1 MTKGTGKARKLVK
14 ALPLA
19 VLDCMATCAA
29 VIAAAWGTRELGEVL
44 NGTGFAFSLI
54 MLSAVNVV
62 VFALARMY
70 TTLWEYASV
79 DELLRIVLA
88 VTCGALIGDALMALL
103 FDFTLTTPTYI
114 SAWAIL
120 LVVCGIAAQGGRRL
134 LQDLFVIGDHLDR
147 IVFPRQTRS
156 RAEQALQQG
165 SGDALLLFGSGDL
178 ACGCC
183 GKGGNRLVEVEG

>member
-14 ALPLA
+14 AMPLA

-44 NGTGFAFSLI
+44 NGTGFAFSLM

-79 DELLRIVLA
+79 DELLRIVLDEPGISLERA
-88 VTCGALIGDALMALL
+88 HALL
-103 FDFTLTTPTYI
+103 NAFEAARKREQVPKDLFCDLVSQMDIDMKLGNLANDFTGGAFSPIYPMEDEWLYSQEDHITLSDNITYRPMWYEI
-114 SAWAIL
+114 NKNHVTHYS
-120 LVVCGIAAQGGRRL
+120 
-134 LQDLFVIGDHLDR
+134 
-147 IVFPRQTRS
+147 
-156 RAEQALQQG
+156 
-165 SGDALLLFGSGDL
+165 
-178 ACGCC
+178 
-183 GKGGNRLVEVEG
+183 